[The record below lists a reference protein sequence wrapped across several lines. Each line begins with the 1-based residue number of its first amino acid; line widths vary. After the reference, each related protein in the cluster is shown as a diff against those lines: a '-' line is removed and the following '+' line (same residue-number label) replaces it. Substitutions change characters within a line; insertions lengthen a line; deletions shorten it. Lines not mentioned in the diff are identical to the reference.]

1 MDRSFSCI
9 SYVALSPWMLRVTRL
24 MQDEYETKGEVTVRT
39 LQKFMRYFGVEGK
52 VGPGVGRQRS
62 YKEGRSVNAT

>member
-1 MDRSFSCI
+1 
-9 SYVALSPWMLRVTRL
+9 

>member
-1 MDRSFSCI
+1 
-9 SYVALSPWMLRVTRL
+9 MLRVTQL

-39 LQKFMRYFGVEGK
+39 LQKFMRYFGIEGK

-62 YKEGRSVNAT
+62 YKGRSVNAT